1 MGNFIYCFAQ
11 KINNEVIMKS
21 DINIE
26 NYQNTLNFNKKEEN
40 IFMTFTTKSKD
51 NSPLYEP
58 KDIFINPLPEFVILK
73 PKRSAKKVTYN

>member
-11 KINNEVIMKS
+11 KNNNEVIMKS

-51 NSPLYEP
+51 NSPLYES
-58 KDIFINPLPEFVILK
+58 KDIFINPLPEFVISK
-73 PKRSAKKVTYN
+73 PKRSTKKVAYN